1 MVRTFDY
8 HCYISPLFCCTLHTS
23 ANAAFFT
30 TCNWILCVWLNDFE
44 LCSGATERSLTHFLC
59 CALIHESHGPYC
71 MSSAWLSATFFF
83 FFTKWR
89 QAKLLYVCVC
99 ANVWY
104 SALTFR
110 GLGDQ
115 SQQPWEA
122 SAETQGEGHRWR
134 LAQPRRSGAPR
145 QPLSSSWTSQAHQPE
160 EEQRW
165 RCSLIHRS
173 PACCCT

>member
-83 FFTKWR
+83 FSQNGGR
-89 QAKLLYVCVC
+89 PNCCMCACVPMCDILL
-99 ANVWY
+99 WH
-104 SALTFR
+104 
-110 GLGDQ
+110 LGDWETKV
-115 SQQPWEA
+115 SNREKRQQKRKEKGTGDGSPSPGGVEPPA
-122 SAETQGEGHRWR
+122 NPSPAPEPVKPTNQKKSKGEG
-134 LAQPRRSGAPR
+134 AA
-145 QPLSSSWTSQAHQPE
+145 
-160 EEQRW
+160 
-165 RCSLIHRS
+165 
-173 PACCCT
+173 